1 MAHALLDHNRTRS
14 SIQNIKN
21 ALTTIS
27 RIGSVELI
35 LLGQEELGLVTN
47 AITNIADI
55 GSELFLMKPFG
66 RSQEIEADKLG
77 MMIIHWAG
85 YDISG
90 IPAFWQATSQY
101 NANDFDFF
109 STHPSDDQ

>member
-90 IPAFWQATSQY
+90 IPALTSYKSIQC
-101 NANDFDFF
+101 
-109 STHPSDDQ
+109 